1 MSDHIH
7 TAHCQDLLAAMSDY
21 IDGELDPGV
30 CAELEA
36 HLAGCENCRI
46 VVDTTRKTVLVYR
59 RLGPPDALPP
69 DVTRRLWAAR
79 GEAGCGHLDD
89 LPPASTLM

>member
-1 MSDHIH
+1 MSDHVH
-7 TAHCQDLLAAMSDY
+7 TVRCQDLLAEVSDY
-21 IDGELDPGV
+21 IEGELDPGV

-59 RLGPPDALPP
+59 RLGPPDILPP
-69 DVTRRLWAAR
+69 DVTRRLWAALE
-79 GEAGCGHLDD
+79 EAGCGQFDAR
-89 LPPASTLM
+89 PPAATPM

>member
-1 MSDHIH
+1 MSGHVH
-7 TAHCQDLLAAMSDY
+7 TDRCHELLAAVSDY

-46 VVDTTRKTVLVYR
+46 VVDTTRKTVQVYR
-59 RLGPPDALPP
+59 RLGEPAPLPD
-69 DVTRRLWAAR
+69 DVTRRLWAALER
-79 GEAGCGHLDD
+79 AGCGHPDD
-89 LPPASTLM
+89 PPRLLSAM